1 MNTREALIS
10 VIVPVFNRQ
19 NTIRRCL
26 DSIKNQT
33 YKTLEIIVIDDGS
46 IDQSYDICMEY
57 AIKDK
62 RISVLR
68 QINGGVSSA
77 RNTGLDHASGDII
90 VFVDSDDFI
99 LPSFFENL
107 LNAFA
112 DKTIDIVVARFASG
126 YESGDKYSVS
136 EEVSI
141 SGEYNSIDFEKLQ
154 YTSKNAYEHGMAMCV
169 WGKGFRKKIFDKI
182 RFKGRFS
189 EDYIFTDEVNSQS
202 YRIKIIDEIGYI
214 YCHNPDSLVRNTS
227 PIERSVFLEI
237 LEKRIVLFADDEY
250 IVNNTC
256 KLFCN
261 MYIEYF
267 FAVKKTERPQIEK
280 HKSQFQLCIKTLKVN
295 HVKDWKFYTRMSIF
309 TFSPYI
315 YGQLTSMNK
324 NSST

>member
-62 RISVLR
+62 RISVLH

-77 RNTGLDHASGDII
+77 RNTGLNQASGDII
-90 VFVDSDDFI
+90 TFVDSDDFI

-107 LNAFA
+107 VNAFK
-112 DKTIDIVVARFASG
+112 DETIDIVVARFASG
-126 YESGDKYSVS
+126 HESGNNYVAS
-136 EEVSI
+136 EEISI
-141 SGEYNSIDFEKLQ
+141 SGEYNSIDFEKLL
-154 YTSKNAYEHGMAMCV
+154 YTSKNAYEHCMAMCV
-169 WGKGFRKKIFDKI
+169 WGKGFRKKIFDNI
-182 RFKGRFS
+182 RFKGRLS
-189 EDYIFTDEVNSQS
+189 EDYIFTDEVNSQN
-202 YRIKIIDEIGYI
+202 YRIKTIDDIGYI

-280 HKSQFQLCIKTLKVN
+280 YKSQFQLCIKTLKVN

-309 TFSPYI
+309 TFSQYI
-315 YGQLTSMNK
+315 YGQVSSMNK
-324 NSST
+324 TSST